1 MKRRWYRG
9 MSLLGLLALSA
20 CTETAGVNTC
30 VPSQVVACPC
40 TGGGVGTQ
48 TCLADG
54 TYGTCMCPTV
64 DAGQAN
70 DGGALD
76 VLATPDVVATLDAV
90 RVDDVATVRDVG
102 TAAEDVAVDRPAVD
116 GGSAPDAGMEDYS
129 PENPF
134 ATDPD
139 YESVLGLGGVDGS
152 RQPYGTDL
160 GSYRGVVARS
170 NYVGGCEPSP
180 ECFFGIEA
188 PRTMGTYGYQ
198 YQCVEY
204 VVRFYASALR
214 YPGLRGSGDAIQYWN
229 GPHTDAARRL
239 ERYANGGT
247 VPPQPDD
254 MIIFEGGRYGHIAV
268 VRAVTADSV
277 HIIQQN
283 WFHNRGD
290 GDHRLAMTVS
300 GGRYTVAPLAT
311 NGRYRV
317 LGWRR
322 VPGTTRQCPSLDCSG
337 NGACNDGV
345 CACNSGYTGAN
356 CDRCAAGFEGYPRCV
371 MSSPDPCTGRT
382 CSMRGTCTGGVCRC
396 DPGHVG
402 DDCERCAVGYVQQG
416 ARCVMDPC
424 ASITCSARGTCS
436 AGRCQCNP
444 GYTGDACE
452 RCASGYVRRG
462 EDCVLA
468 PTESCNGRDDDGNG
482 VVDDPFSCWRAIYR
496 FVQDSTGARCL
507 GPSLTVPTQCPGYRF
522 EREAFIVATTASADA
537 YRAVQCSRGTDHIVV
552 DSDSS
557 DRNDL
562 IAARYDCSLE
572 LGYIYRNS
580 PGRTPFSNVCP
591 LWRYRYTVSGGS
603 GAHLFTRGND
613 AVSAFTCEPPA
624 RGWVTTGD
632 TCFGTRAPGCP

>member
-20 CTETAGVNTC
+20 CTETAGVSTC

-40 TGGGVGTQ
+40 MGGGVGTQ
-48 TCLADG
+48 ICLADG

-64 DAGQAN
+64 DAGQTN

-76 VLATPDVVATLDAV
+76 APATPDVVAMLNNGV
-90 RVDDVATVRDVG
+90 VDDVATVHDVG
-102 TAAEDVAVDRPAVD
+102 MAAEDVAVDRPAVD
-116 GGSAPDAGMEDYS
+116 GGSGPDAGMEDYS

-134 ATDPD
+134 ATDPN

-152 RQPYGTDL
+152 RQAYGTDL

-180 ECFFGIEA
+180 GCFFGIEA
-188 PRTMGTYGYQ
+188 PRTVGTYGYQ

-239 ERYANGGT
+239 KRYANGGT

-300 GGRYTVAPLAT
+300 AGRYTVAPLAT

-345 CACNSGYTGAN
+345 CTCNSGYTGAN

-371 MSSPDPCTGRT
+371 MSSPDPCIGRT
-382 CSMRGTCTGGVCRC
+382 CSMRGTCSAGVCRC

-402 DDCERCAVGYVQQG
+402 DDCERCATGYL
-416 ARCVMDPC
+416 
-424 ASITCSARGTCS
+424 
-436 AGRCQCNP
+436 
-444 GYTGDACE
+444 
-452 RCASGYVRRG
+452 RRG

-496 FVQDSTGARCL
+496 FVQDATGARCL

-537 YRAVQCSRGTDHIVV
+537 YRAVQCSRGTNHIVV

-557 DRNDL
+557 DRSAL
-562 IAARYDCSLE
+562 IAAGYDCSLSSATSTATAPGV
-572 LGYIYRNS
+572 LPSATCARCGAIGTRS
-580 PGRTPFSNVCP
+580 AVDRGRTS
-591 LWRYRYTVSGGS
+591 S
-603 GAHLFTRGND
+603 
-613 AVSAFTCEPPA
+613 PA
-624 RGWVTTGD
+624 ATT
-632 TCFGTRAPGCP
+632 P